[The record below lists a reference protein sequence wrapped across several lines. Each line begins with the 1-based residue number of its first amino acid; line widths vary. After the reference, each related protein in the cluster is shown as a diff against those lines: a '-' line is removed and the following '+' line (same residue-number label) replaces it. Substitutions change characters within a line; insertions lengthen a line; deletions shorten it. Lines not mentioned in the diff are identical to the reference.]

1 MLPSCVQYANDLVV
15 RVDIWL
21 RAVPAAN
28 QTGRRNLCVW
38 LDTAQV
44 LSKPAYRGQVSSLRR
59 RRAIA
64 VQSKLNGKLRRNL
77 ARPLYFHKR
86 KEAP

>member
-21 RAVPAAN
+21 RAVPAAS

-38 LDTAQV
+38 LDTPYV
-44 LSKPAYRGQVSSLRR
+44 LGKPAYRGQVSGLRR
-59 RRAIA
+59 GRAITA
-64 VQSKLNGKLRRNL
+64 QSKLNDKLCRNL

-86 KEAP
+86 KEAA